1 MAGLL
6 NGGEVGGPEDTRAP
20 VVDLACGLDW
30 PRQERLAGVA
40 IDQGEA
46 VGMVLRGALDQGLLG
61 GVEFVADV
69 IDKHLNL
76 ANAGLGGD
84 GAEADSKDELRGLDD
99 GPSLLEEAV
108 GETGQ
113 SLVC

>member
-1 MAGLL
+1 
-6 NGGEVGGPEDTRAP
+6 
-20 VVDLACGLDW
+20 
-30 PRQERLAGVA
+30 
-40 IDQGEA
+40 
-46 VGMVLRGALDQGLLG
+46 
-61 GVEFVADV
+61 VEFVADV